1 MKHPRCKDTT
11 QTRKTPRK
19 KHRSSLGVVNTLRT
33 SNISTLKRTTPRKN
47 YGRKVKAQKDNPLR
61 IMEATNLDGV
71 LGGIGHD
78 LATAANG
85 DPSKDFFRKALL
97 EGLKGAQAVSL
108 GSARLHSALA
118 GSYGF
123 EEMKVQRLSDGL
135 PSRIRVSFVDIS
147 NKKYNET
154 VDLFPIPVLK
164 AVLRKVVE
172 NGGTDFLRPYHMAQC
187 SPRMFWSLIKAFGKD
202 IHATLKELMP
212 DIDWKRLGARKRT
225 KSKKAIENQ
234 RQQLETG
241 ECTKRETKFK
251 NPCSTPSKKS
261 SANISVS
268 KDRNGN
274 EEEKGRNPAKEVTI
288 EEETQS
294 SNTRKNECNTEGKK
308 RAEVRKKRIAR
319 FRPCLNSLSGV
330 VRSFPG
336 HK

>member
-1 MKHPRCKDTT
+1 
-11 QTRKTPRK
+11 
-19 KHRSSLGVVNTLRT
+19 
-33 SNISTLKRTTPRKN
+33 
-47 YGRKVKAQKDNPLR
+47 
-61 IMEATNLDGV
+61 
-71 LGGIGHD
+71 
-78 LATAANG
+78 
-85 DPSKDFFRKALL
+85 
-97 EGLKGAQAVSL
+97 
-108 GSARLHSALA
+108 
-118 GSYGF
+118 
-123 EEMKVQRLSDGL
+123 
-135 PSRIRVSFVDIS
+135 
-147 NKKYNET
+147 
-154 VDLFPIPVLK
+154 
-164 AVLRKVVE
+164 
-172 NGGTDFLRPYHMAQC
+172 MAQC